1 MLDKRKLIIGKW
13 PHFVQSNY
21 AVYSAIYQILVNTIK
36 LVKKKKKRMPESLI
50 WNATHFLYTSFNI
63 LIMQMDKVSYTWV
76 VFLPPD
82 I

>member
-36 LVKKKKKRMPESLI
+36 LVKKKKSECLNL
-50 WNATHFLYTSFNI
+50 WFE
-63 LIMQMDKVSYTWV
+63 MQHTFCTPVSIFW
-76 VFLPPD
+76 
-82 I
+82 

>member
-36 LVKKKKKRMPESLI
+36 LVKKKKSECL
-50 WNATHFLYTSFNI
+50 NL
-63 LIMQMDKVSYTWV
+63 
-76 VFLPPD
+76 
-82 I
+82 

>member
-36 LVKKKKKRMPESLI
+36 LVKKKKA
-50 WNATHFLYTSFNI
+50 NAWISDLKCNTLFVHQFQYSDNANG
-63 LIMQMDKVSYTWV
+63 
-76 VFLPPD
+76 
-82 I
+82 

>member
-50 WNATHFLYTSFNI
+50 
-63 LIMQMDKVSYTWV
+63 
-76 VFLPPD
+76 
-82 I
+82 